1 MIGPPNA
8 PLKQML
14 LLFDINGILNIF
26 STTDTFYKA
35 PNTFLRFLVFITSI
49 IAFIIML
56 FNKKCNKNTPNFFVY
71 SMPYAIYLFFITILT
86 TNEIYN
92 FIAIFIVLASFYFLI
107 FYSKNNLSSIEIFI
121 VLSYLSIFLI
131 PFFSS
136 LIHETSF
143 SEIDNYTRFFL
154 VIPVYLTLREIEF
167 SSSNF
172 FNTINITSIII
183 GIFAL
188 YCMLILN
195 ETRVRGFTSTA
206 LIFGNIS
213 LLFSLFSFLSIRHYL
228 NNNKNII
235 FPIVASGASFFAWGS
250 TGSRGSMIL
259 IIVFIILLMTKPF
272 KNLLNLSMKS
282 TLAITLVAFIV
293 FINSFALTRYIN
305 AYESTYNYIAEDSKF
320 HWMHSDS
327 IVPRLSLWEGSKNII
342 SDNTLL
348 GVGLDNFNAELEKQI
363 SEKKI
368 KPIRYD
374 YGSGPSQKRVSNLT
388 AGLNHAHN
396 QYLDIFVKTGIFGFL
411 VLIFFITINL
421 YFFYDRYRI
430 SKEDDTKIF
439 SLFGIVSMFGYI
451 SYMLT
456 HSILSHQQS
465 TLFMT
470 LLLITLSA
478 IITKKLENK

>member
-1 MIGPPNA
+1 MIGPPNV
-8 PLKQML
+8 PIKQML

-26 STTDTFYKA
+26 STTDTFYKV

-49 IAFIIML
+49 ILFITII
-56 FNKKCNKNTPNFFVY
+56 FNRRHGKNIPKFFVY
-71 SMPYAIYLFFITILT
+71 SMTCAIYLFFITILT

-92 FIAIFIVLASFYFLI
+92 CIAIFIILTSFYFLI
-107 FYSKNNLSSIEIFI
+107 FYSKNNLSSIEIL
-121 VLSYLSIFLI
+121 VMLSYLSIFLI

-136 LIHETSF
+136 LIHETAF
-143 SEIDNYTRFFL
+143 SEIDNYTRCFL

-172 FNTINITSIII
+172 FNTINVTSILI

-188 YCMLILN
+188 YCMLVLK
-195 ETRVRGFTSTA
+195 EYRVKGFTSTA

-235 FPIVASGASFFAWGS
+235 FPIVASGASFFAWGA
-250 TGSRGSMIL
+250 TGSRGSIIL

-272 KNLLNLSMKS
+272 KKILNLSIKS
-282 TLAITLVAFIV
+282 ALAITLVAFII
-293 FINSFALTRYIN
+293 FINSFTLTRYIN
-305 AYESTYNYIAEDSKF
+305 AYESTYNYITEDSKF
-320 HWMHSDS
+320 NWMHSDS
-327 IVPRLSLWEGSKNII
+327 IVPRLSIWKGSKNII
-342 SDNTLL
+342 SDNILL
-348 GVGLDNFNAELEKQI
+348 GVGLNNFNIELEKQI

-374 YGSGPSQKRVSNLT
+374 YGSGPSQKRVPNLT

-396 QYLDIFVKTGIFGFL
+396 QYLDIFVKTGVFGFL
-411 VLIFFITINL
+411 VLIFFITMNL
-421 YFFYDRYRI
+421 YFFYDRYRM
-430 SKEDDTKIF
+430 SKKDDVK
-439 SLFGIVSMFGYI
+439 
-451 SYMLT
+451 
-456 HSILSHQQS
+456 ILSHQQS

-478 IITKKLENK
+478 IITKKLENN